1 MGSAMTPPDAPVGP
15 GARSPAAAAPD
26 LAAGVRAV
34 APDAPDLPSGAP
46 ALAADAID
54 AVRRA
59 LADAVAVQRGLE
71 ALAAGIAGAAAI
83 CWTALAADRR
93 VLVFGNGGSAAEA
106 QHFAAELSGRFARE
120 RRALPALALTTDTSV
135 LTAVGNDY
143 GFERVFGRQVEAF
156 GRPGDVAVGISTSG
170 RSPNVVDGLRTARAR
185 GLTTIAIAGASGA
198 ELAPHADLVLAVAG
212 PSTARIQEGHLT
224 VLHVICDLVESA
236 LVASEPPA
244 SR

>member
-1 MGSAMTPPDAPVGP
+1 MGSTMTAPDAPVGSGPGSGFRAPAGTPALVP
-15 GARSPAAAAPD
+15 GA
-26 LAAGVRAV
+26 
-34 APDAPDLPSGAP
+34 
-46 ALAADAID
+46 ADT
-54 AVRRA
+54 VRRA
-59 LADAVAVQRGLE
+59 IADAVSVQRGLD
-71 ALAAGIAGAAAI
+71 ALTDRIADAAAI

-135 LTAVGNDY
+135 LTAIGNDY

-170 RSPNVVDGLRTARAR
+170 RSPNIVDGLRTARAR
-185 GLTTIAIAGASGA
+185 GLTTIAVAGASA
-198 ELAPHADLVLAVAG
+198 ADMAPHADLVLAVSG

-244 SR
+244 PR

>member
-1 MGSAMTPPDAPVGP
+1 MRGATMTAPEP
-15 GARSPAAAAPD
+15 SAAAAIGAG
-26 LAAGVRAV
+26 AAATVRQ
-34 APDAPDLPSGAP
+34 
-46 ALAADAID
+46 
-54 AVRRA
+54 A
-59 LADAVAVQRGLE
+59 LADAVSVHRALE
-71 ALAAGIAGAAAI
+71 AQVERVVEAAAL
-83 CWTALAADRR
+83 CWEALRADRR

-170 RSPNVVDGLRTARAR
+170 RSPNIVDGLRTARAR
-185 GLTTIAIAGASGA
+185 GLTTIAVAGASA
-198 ELAPHADLVLAVAG
+198 ADLAPHADLVLAVAG

-244 SR
+244 TR

>member
-1 MGSAMTPPDAPVGP
+1 MGSRMTAPDAPVGSGPSSGSGARAAGAPVLAP
-15 GARSPAAAAPD
+15 GAT
-26 LAAGVRAV
+26 
-34 APDAPDLPSGAP
+34 
-46 ALAADAID
+46 D

-59 LADAVAVQRGLE
+59 VADAVGVQRGLE
-71 ALAAGIAGAAAI
+71 ALADRIVEAAAI

-93 VLVFGNGGSAAEA
+93 VLAFGNGGSAAEA
-106 QHFAAELSGRFARE
+106 QHFAAELSGRFLRE

-170 RSPNVVDGLRTARAR
+170 RSPNIVDGLRTARAR
-185 GLTTIAIAGASGA
+185 GLTTIAVAGVSAA
-198 ELAPHADLVLAVAG
+198 DMAPHADLVLAVTG
-212 PSTARIQEGHLT
+212 PSTPRIQEGHLT
-224 VLHVICDLVESA
+224 VLHMICDLVESA

-244 SR
+244 PR

>member
-1 MGSAMTPPDAPVGP
+1 MGSTM
-15 GARSPAAAAPD
+15 AAPD
-26 LAAGVRAV
+26 VPVGTSSLAPRAG
-34 APDAPDLPSGAP
+34 DT
-46 ALAADAID
+46 
-54 AVRRA
+54 VRRA
-59 LADAVAVQRGLE
+59 IADATSVQRGLD
-71 ALAAGIAGAAAI
+71 ALADRIVEAAAL
-83 CWTALAADRR
+83 CWTALAANRR

-120 RRALPALALTTDTSV
+120 RRALPALALTTDSSV

-143 GFERVFGRQVEAF
+143 GFDRVFGRQVEAF
-156 GRPGDVAVGISTSG
+156 GCPGDVAVGISTSG

-185 GLTTIAIAGASGA
+185 GLTTIAVAGASA
-198 ELAPHADLVLAVAG
+198 ADLAPHADLVLAVTG

>member
-1 MGSAMTPPDAPVGP
+1 MTAPEQ
-15 GARSPAAAAPD
+15 
-26 LAAGVRAV
+26 AAGA
-34 APDAPDLPSGAP
+34 
-46 ALAADAID
+46 AADA
-54 AVRRA
+54 AATVRRA
-59 LADAVAVQRGLE
+59 IGEAVAVQRGLD
-71 ALAAGIAGAAAI
+71 ALADAIADAAAR

-120 RRALPALALTTDTSV
+120 RRALPAIALTTDSSV

-143 GFERVFGRQVEAF
+143 GFERVFGRQIEAF

-185 GLTTIAIAGASGA
+185 GLVTIAVTGPSAAD
-198 ELAPHADLVLAVAG
+198 LAPHADLVLAVAG
-212 PSTARIQEGHLT
+212 PSTARVQEGHLT

-244 SR
+244 PPR